1 MARAYTL
8 RRRAEQQAETRQRI
22 VAAAVELHTEI
33 GPAQTTISLLAARA
47 GVQRHTVYAH
57 FPEERSLLQACSALA
72 LERDPFPEAAAWKGI
87 ADGEERLRKGVS
99 ALYAWFERNADL
111 TAKILRD
118 AEVHPP
124 TAEIVARRFAEPLV
138 ALAEELSRGIGANVR
153 QRAAV
158 SLALSFFT
166 WRDLVR
172 GSGLSA
178 DEAVDLVVRAV
189 RCAVDGPPPRRRG
202 GHGDKKPRPTSVR
215 ATAVRRSL
223 SEGGGRKG
231 REGRTK
237 KIPR

>member
-72 LERDPFPEAAAWKGI
+72 LERDPFPEAAAWMGI
-87 ADGEERLRKGVS
+87 AEGEERLRKGVS
-99 ALYAWFERNADL
+99 ALYSWFERNADL

-118 AEVHPP
+118 AELHPP
-124 TAEIVARRFAEPLV
+124 TAEIVTLRFAEPLA

-158 SLALSFFT
+158 RLALSFFT

-172 GSGLSA
+172 GSGLSV

-189 RCAVDGPPPRRRG
+189 RCAVD
-202 GHGDKKPRPTSVR
+202 
-215 ATAVRRSL
+215 
-223 SEGGGRKG
+223 
-231 REGRTK
+231 
-237 KIPR
+237 